1 VALVNQALA
10 RKFFPNRSGIG
21 EHLGFEPGK
30 AREYEI
36 VGVARDARYNELGE
50 KTPPMI
56 YLPVAQNPESLRD
69 LELRVASTATE
80 AAVAGGL
87 RRAVAEAEP
96 NLAVLG
102 TLSMSEQLDRSLARE
117 RTIARLTGFFGGLA
131 LLLAAIGLYGVM
143 SYSVARRTGEIG
155 LRMAL
160 GAARGRVLALVLGD
174 TLRLIAIGVA
184 TGLTAALATT
194 RLAASQIYGLT
205 AFDPPTVAVA
215 TLVLV
220 AVALLAGFLPA
231 RRAADTSPMAA
242 LRYE

>member
-1 VALVNQALA
+1 MFA
-10 RKFFPNRSGIG
+10 R
-21 EHLGFEPGK
+21 L
-30 AREYEI
+30 
-36 VGVARDARYNELGE
+36 
-50 KTPPMI
+50 
-56 YLPVAQNPESLRD
+56 
-69 LELRVASTATE
+69 ST
-80 AAVAGGL
+80 
-87 RRAVAEAEP
+87 
-96 NLAVLG
+96 VLG
-102 TLSMSEQLDRSLARE
+102 SM
-117 RTIARLTGFFGGLA
+117 A

-184 TGLTAALATT
+184 TGLAAALATT

-205 AFDPPTVAVA
+205 AFDPPTVALA

-220 AVALLAGFLPA
+220 AVALFAGFLPA

>member
-1 VALVNQALA
+1 MAIANQTLV
-10 RKFFPNRSGIG
+10 RKFFPDRSGIG
-21 EHLGFEPGK
+21 ERLGSELAK
-30 AREYEI
+30 AGEYEI
-36 VGVARDARYNELGE
+36 VGVVRDARYNELGE
-50 KTPPMI
+50 KTPPML

-69 LELRVASTATE
+69 IELRVPSAAP
-80 AAVAGGL
+80 AAVTGGL

-102 TLSMSEQLDRSLARE
+102 TLTMSEQLGRSLARE
-117 RTIARLTGFFGGLA
+117 RTIARLTGFFGALA

-184 TGLTAALATT
+184 TGLAAALATT

-205 AFDPPTVAVA
+205 AFDPPTVALA
-215 TLVLV
+215 TLALV

>member
-1 VALVNQALA
+1 
-10 RKFFPNRSGIG
+10 
-21 EHLGFEPGK
+21 
-30 AREYEI
+30 
-36 VGVARDARYNELGE
+36 
-50 KTPPMI
+50 MI
-56 YLPVAQNPESLRD
+56 YVPVAQNPESLRD
-69 LELRVASTATE
+69 LELRVA
-80 AAVAGGL
+80 AVAGEATVVREL

-96 NLAVLG
+96 NVALLS

-117 RTIARLTGFFGGLA
+117 RAIACLTGFFGGLA

-160 GAARGRVLALVLGD
+160 GAARGRVLTLVLGD
-174 TLRLIAIGVA
+174 TLQLIAIGVA
-184 TGLTAALATT
+184 AGLAAALATT
-194 RLAASQIYGLT
+194 RLAASQLYGLT
-205 AFDPPTVAVA
+205 AFDPATVTLA

-231 RRAADTSPMAA
+231 RRAADTAPMAA